1 MKLILKYT
9 WRYRKYLLLS
19 LLGVAGFVLIQMG
32 VPTLL
37 KYIINDSLMTGNSS
51 RLLSLALLMLAVI
64 LAGGLGE
71 VCMSYANSR
80 IASNV
85 IRDVRNDTFR
95 KTQSFSH
102 AEFNQ
107 FSVSSLLTSITSDA
121 YQIMLFVQNMLRSAL
136 ITPVMTVSGFVLIVK
151 TNPQLIWVVVLVI
164 PILLFGVF
172 FISRKSIPY
181 SRAQQQ
187 GLDKINLNMREGIS
201 GLRVIRAFGNEG
213 FQSERFGDVSREYC
227 GVSKTVYRI
236 VSISQPGFYLLFNT
250 MIAVILWKGS
260 KSIGLGA
267 LDVGTLSAS
276 IEYVFHILFS
286 FMMLAVLFLMYPRA
300 SVSARRIQR
309 VLESTPGIDENLKNG
324 VIDTKEK
331 GTVRFENVTFSYP
344 DSEEPILKN
353 ISFTAAPGQTV
364 AFIGST
370 GSGKSTLVQLIPRMY
385 DVTEGRILIDGVD
398 VRNYNIRALRDRI
411 GYIPQKAQLFTGTI
425 ADNLHIGKK
434 EATAEEME
442 RAAEIAQASEFIA
455 RKESGL
461 NEILSEGGS
470 NLSGGQK
477 QRLAIARAIVKNP
490 EIYIFD
496 DSFSALD
503 YATDKKLRKRLK
515 QEITDAT
522 VLIVAQRISTIRYAD
537 KIIVLNEG
545 EMAAEGTHEELLKTS
560 RIYHDIAASQLT
572 EEELA

>member
-324 VIDTKEK
+324 VTKTREK

-353 ISFTAAPGQTV
+353 ISFTASPGQTV

-385 DVTEGRILIDGVD
+385 DVTEGRIRIDGVD
-398 VRNYNIRALRDRI
+398 VRDYNIQVLRDRI

-425 ADNLHIGKK
+425 ADNLRIGKK
-434 EATAEEME
+434 EATTEEME

>member
-9 WRYRKYLLLS
+9 WRYKRYLLLS

-37 KYIINDSLMTGNSS
+37 KQIINGSIMKGDPS
-51 RLLSLALLMLAVI
+51 RLLPLVLLMLGVVMI
-64 LAGGLGE
+64 GGLGE
-71 VCMSYANSR
+71 ICMSYANSR
-80 IASNV
+80 IATNV
-85 IRDVRNDTFR
+85 IRDIRNDTFK

-102 AEFNQ
+102 AEFNE
-107 FSVSSLLTSITSDA
+107 FSVSSLITSTTSDA

-136 ITPVMTVSGFVLIVK
+136 ITPVMTISGFILIIK
-151 TNPQLIWVVVLVI
+151 NNPSLFRVVLAAI
-164 PILLFGVF
+164 PVLLIGVF
-172 FISRKSIPY
+172 FISHKSIPY
-181 SRAQQQ
+181 SRAQQA

-201 GLRVIRAFGNEG
+201 GLRVIRAFGNED
-213 FQSERFGDVSREYC
+213 FQSRRFDDVNREYC

-236 VSISQPGFYLLFNT
+236 TSIAQPGFYLLFNT
-250 MIAVILWKGS
+250 MIAVILWNGS
-260 KSIGLGA
+260 KSIGLGTM
-267 LDVGTLSAS
+267 DVGTLSAS

-300 SVSARRIQR
+300 SVSANRIRR
-309 VLESTPGIDENLKNG
+309 VLESTPSIAENLENG
-324 VIDTKEK
+324 VTETEEK
-331 GTVRFENVTFSYP
+331 GTVRFENVSFSYP

-353 ISFTAAPGQTV
+353 ISFTAEPGQTV

-370 GSGKSTLVQLIPRMY
+370 GSGKSTLVQLIPRMF
-385 DVTEGRILIDGVD
+385 DVTGGRILVDGVD
-398 VRNYNIRALRDRI
+398 VRDYNIHALRDRI

-425 ADNLHIGKK
+425 ADNLCLGRK
-434 EATAEEME
+434 EATTAEME
-442 RAAEIAQASEFIA
+442 QAAEIAQAAEFIEQ
-455 RKESGL
+455 KEGGL
-461 NEILSEGGS
+461 NAILSEGGS

-490 EIYIFD
+490 EIYVFD

-503 YATDKKLRKRLK
+503 YATDLKLRTRLK
-515 QEITDAT
+515 HEIKDAT
-522 VLIVAQRISTIRYAD
+522 VLIVAQRISTIRNAD

-545 EMAAEGTHEELLKTS
+545 EMVAEGTHGKLLSTS
-560 RIYHDIAASQLT
+560 SIYHDIAASQLT